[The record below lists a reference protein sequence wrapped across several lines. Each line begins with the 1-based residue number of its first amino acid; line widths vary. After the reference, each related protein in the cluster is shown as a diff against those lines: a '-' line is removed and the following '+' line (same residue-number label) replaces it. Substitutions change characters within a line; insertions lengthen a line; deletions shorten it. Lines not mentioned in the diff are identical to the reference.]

1 MYNQVNCEV
10 ILKGRKMSNGAIGAG
25 AGGAAAVMAEALKAI
40 GAIVC
45 VEPQEFLG
53 ILERIEEPLV
63 VHSPCGLLTKYKYL
77 TSYKGLTFFTKSKEA
92 LLIPA
97 SVETITAKKI
107 AIPQM

>member
-1 MYNQVNCEV
+1 MT
-10 ILKGRKMSNGAIGAG
+10 NGAVAAG
-25 AGGAAAVMAEALKAI
+25 VAGSVAAMTEALKAI

-53 ILERIEEPLV
+53 ILERIEKPLV
-63 VHSPCGLLTKYKYL
+63 VHSAGGFLTKYKYL

-97 SVETITAKKI
+97 SVEMIAAKKI
-107 AIPQM
+107 VIPQI

>member
-1 MYNQVNCEV
+1 MT
-10 ILKGRKMSNGAIGAG
+10 NGAAG
-25 AGGAAAVMAEALKAI
+25 AAGAVAAMAEALKAI
-40 GAIVC
+40 GPIIC
-45 VEPQEFLG
+45 VEPQDFLG
-53 ILERIEEPLV
+53 ILEKAEKPLL

-107 AIPQM
+107 VIPQI